1 LGTRNYF
8 FIVAC
13 VSLVGLA
20 SMAVFAQVTTKDH
33 HTTTTG
39 DGIYTPAQA
48 ASGKAIYTKS
58 CTVCHLD
65 SLAGGVN
72 EAPALKGKQFL
83 SEWEGKPLRTLF
95 GRVIS
100 TMPSDDPGSLSEQET
115 LDVLAYLLQENGYRS
130 GKKRLGPPDALNKIQ
145 FAAGK

>member
-1 LGTRNYF
+1 LGTRNYVL
-8 FIVAC
+8 VAC

-20 SMAVFAQVTTKDH
+20 SSALFAQVAAKDH
-33 HTTTTG
+33 TMTTR
-39 DGIYTPAQA
+39 DGVYTPAQA
-48 ASGKAIYTKS
+48 ASGKSIYTRS

-65 SLAGGVN
+65 SLAGGAN

-83 SEWEGKPLRTLF
+83 SEWEGKPLRSLF
-95 GRVIS
+95 GRIIS

-115 LDVLAYLLQENGYRS
+115 LDVLAYLLQENDYRS

-145 FAAGK
+145 FVAAK